1 MENFWDQTK
10 VDDGLMRLY
19 ISHPGES
26 KPLPAVVVVQH
37 QGGVDEFVQQMT
49 RLAKP
54 QMWDFPMR
62 RGPIW

>member
-10 VDDGLMRLY
+10 VDDDLMRLY

-26 KPLPAVVVVQH
+26 
-37 QGGVDEFVQQMT
+37 
-49 RLAKP
+49 KP